1 MLPQFPLSSSE
12 TRNCKGWV
20 GKFNDKFEQKQYNL
34 QILKIILQNVYWV
47 MITMFINI
55 YVMNNFNNQLRNRL
69 FYYSYANIK
78 LCAKKYLMKP
88 LWYWK
93 VP

>member
-55 YVMNNFNNQLRNRL
+55 YVMNN
-69 FYYSYANIK
+69 SYANIK